1 MKLLLLDDHK
11 LFGESLKS
19 LLEDQ
24 KNIDI
29 CEYASNIAEFFELFE
44 ARSYDIALV
53 DINLKE
59 DKTGLDLIS
68 EILSKRANQA
78 IVILTSY
85 DLVNYKDMALSLGV
99 KDFINKSIDI
109 SDLVERLEKVY
120 IGRVSNKA
128 THVED
133 PLTNREIEVLRELI
147 KGENKKAIAKKLF
160 ISERTLYNHIGNI
173 YDKLNANNVLEAYNK
188 AMGIGYIDPVM

>member
-1 MKLLLLDDHK
+1 MKLILLDDHK
-11 LFGESLKS
+11 LFGESIKS

-24 KNIDI
+24 KEIDR
-29 CEYASNIAEFFELFE
+29 CDYASSISEFFELFE
-44 ARSYDIALV
+44 ERSYDIALV

-147 KGENKKAIAKKLF
+147 KGKNKKTIAKKLF

-173 YDKLNANNVLEAYNK
+173 YDKLNAKNALEAYNK
-188 AMGIGYIDPVM
+188 AMEIGYIDPVM